1 MECRYSAPTCPRARL
16 RYGYN
21 SCCSRGTSSEA
32 RPNCRSLLPMS
43 LTCFSLAT
51 VIRDAGAVYRA
62 TRELTSAGQDRRRTG
77 DLDFQLH
84 VLARHHFSQM
94 ERGLKPAG
102 TDWGRYYSK
111 PYRTAALTPKNT
123 ASVFVDL
130 LRNHGG
136 GGAPVLEICW
146 AKRAVLLP
154 DSRGIW
160 AARSGFS
167 C

>member
-21 SCCSRGTSSEA
+21 SCCSRGTSSKA
-32 RPNCRSLLPMS
+32 RPDCRSLLPMS

-102 TDWGRYYSK
+102 TQLDRYYSR
-111 PYRTAALTPKNT
+111 PYRRGSPTPKYKT
-123 ASVFVDL
+123 SLF
-130 LRNHGG
+130 
-136 GGAPVLEICW
+136 
-146 AKRAVLLP
+146 
-154 DSRGIW
+154 
-160 AARSGFS
+160 
-167 C
+167 